1 MSRRRLPLWKR
12 PFAAISRTRR
22 KLGQPQR
29 KPAPFIVGVNRSGTT
44 LLRLMLDSHPELTIP
59 PETHFVPEMI
69 RLARRENTTR
79 KRLVRAATDHPRWG
93 DFGLDEAVLLERLQE
108 VKPLTPAES
117 IRVFY
122 DLYAEKEGKP
132 RWGDKTPRYMR
143 AMPRIE
149 RALPE
154 ARFIHLIR
162 DGRDVALSQA
172 ERALDG
178 EAPAIT
184 EVAERWRRRIETAR
198 QHAADLGDY
207 YLEVRYE
214 DLVGDPEA
222 ALRRIC
228 EFIELP
234 YHAAMLDYHERA
246 ATRLTE
252 MDRDLGTGENGPVRT
267 GNERLAGHAMTTEPP
282 STDRCGRWRDEMS
295 EIDEAEFERVAGRLL
310 ADLGY
315 ETRTAAGGGG
325 ADPAPG
331 REGGYA

>member
-1 MSRRRLPLWKR
+1 LSSPLPLWKR
-12 PFAAISRTRR
+12 PFAAASRIRR
-22 KLGQPQR
+22 RIGTKARP
-29 KPAPFIVGVNRSGTT
+29 PAPFIVGVNRSGTT

-79 KRLVRAATDHPRWG
+79 KRLLRAATDHPRWG
-93 DFGLDEAVLLERLQE
+93 DFGLDDDVLLERLQE
-108 VKPLTPAES
+108 VKPLNPADA

-178 EAPAIT
+178 QEPAIT

-198 QHAADLGDY
+198 VHAADLDD

-214 DLVGDPEA
+214 DLVGDPEGT
-222 ALRRIC
+222 LRRIC
-228 EFIELP
+228 AFIELP
-234 YHAAMLDYHERA
+234 YDAAMLDYHRRA
-246 ATRLTE
+246 AERLTE
-252 MDRDLGTGENGPVRT
+252 MDRDLGSGENGPVRT
-267 GNERLAGHAMTTEPP
+267 GDERLAGHAMTTEPP

-295 EIDEAEFERVAGRLL
+295 ADDEAEFERVAGGLL

-315 ETRTAAGGGG
+315 ETRGAAPRGEERL
-325 ADPAPG
+325 A
-331 REGGYA
+331 

>member
-1 MSRRRLPLWKR
+1 MSRALPLWKR
-12 PFAAISRTRR
+12 PLAAASRARRRISEEPRA
-22 KLGQPQR
+22 
-29 KPAPFIVGVNRSGTT
+29 PAPFVVGVNRSGTT
-44 LLRLMLDSHPELTIP
+44 LLRLMLDSHPEMTIP

-69 RLARRENTTR
+69 RLARRDNTTR

-93 DFGLDEAVLLERLQE
+93 DFGLDEGVLLERLQA
-108 VKPLTPAES
+108 VKPLDPAGAL
-117 IRVFY
+117 RAFY

-178 EAPAIT
+178 EAPELA

-198 QHAADLGDY
+198 VHSADLDH

-214 DLVGDPEA
+214 DLVGTPDRT
-222 ALRRIC
+222 LRGIC
-228 EFIELP
+228 DFIELP
-234 YHAAMLDYHERA
+234 YDDAMLSYHERA
-246 ATRLTE
+246 AERLTE
-252 MDRDLGTGENGPVRT
+252 MDRDLGSPDKGPVRT
-267 GNERLAGHAMTTEPP
+267 GDERLAGHAMTAEPP
-282 STDRCGRWRDEMS
+282 TTDRCGRWREEMAAA
-295 EIDEAEFERVAGRLL
+295 DVAEFERVAGSLL
-310 ADLGY
+310 EDLGY
-315 ETRTAAGGGG
+315 ELSASVGSHPGG
-325 ADPAPG
+325 DES
-331 REGGYA
+331 R